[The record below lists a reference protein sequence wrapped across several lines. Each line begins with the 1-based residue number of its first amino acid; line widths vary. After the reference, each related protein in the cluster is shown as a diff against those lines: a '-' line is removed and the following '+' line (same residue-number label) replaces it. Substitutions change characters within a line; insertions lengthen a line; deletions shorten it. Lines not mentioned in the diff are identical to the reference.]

1 MIINIVETMTHWIH
15 FFFYSQL
22 KKPSLRTSSKSLY
35 MQAPPALEIATRP
48 NLTKT
53 MEELIE
59 EGDYITVTDIALP
72 VSIQL
77 KVSWK

>member
-1 MIINIVETMTHWIH
+1 
-15 FFFYSQL
+15 
-22 KKPSLRTSSKSLY
+22 
-35 MQAPPALEIATRP
+35 MQAPPALETATRP
-48 NLTKT
+48 NLTKA

>member
-1 MIINIVETMTHWIH
+1 
-15 FFFYSQL
+15 
-22 KKPSLRTSSKSLY
+22 
-35 MQAPPALEIATRP
+35 MQAPPALETATRP
-48 NLTKT
+48 NLQKS